1 MAVWPL
7 PRIDFRELSS
17 IEETRPVALL
27 TTDDTWTVLGSQL
40 NLPVIIQAEPARQ
53 TRELFGYLAD
63 NLPRQVQAIYV
74 IGQGAPLMA
83 GKVVAA
89 RNRVPLVVI
98 PTALDSDAAIS
109 PVARIDEASEDESR
123 VVWQETGPATDVIID
138 WGIIQ
143 AAPPD
148 QRGAGIVDVLSVVTG
163 LLDWR
168 YAAQKGRNL
177 SGQRFSPWAAG
188 VAAGLASQAIKSA
201 AAIGQG
207 NRDALRTLLD
217 LMMTAVQV
225 SNQLGHTRACQGGE
239 HYLAQIL
246 ASVAPETPHSALVG
260 PCLLLVS
267 TLHGQPPTALR
278 EAMEHAGVRLDQ
290 VRPTDVRLILDAL
303 PDHLDAY
310 DFPYSILNDIDP
322 DSETV
327 AQALDAAGLA
337 IQPDTWALPPEA
349 GELLTVDAPDKAEA
363 GLDETRP
370 ADQPDDDPDDE
381 QMLDGWILD

>member
-27 TTDDTWTVLGSQL
+27 TTDDIWTVLGSQL
-40 NLPVIIQAEPARQ
+40 NLPVIIQAEPSRQ
-53 TRELFGYLAD
+53 TRDLFAYLAD

-109 PVARIDEASEDESR
+109 PVARLDEPDGDGVRA
-123 VVWQETGPATDVIID
+123 VWEETGPATDVIID
-138 WGIIQ
+138 WEIIQ

-148 QRGAGIVDVLSVVTG
+148 ERGAGIVDVLSVVTG

-177 SGQRFSPWAAG
+177 TGQRFSPWAAG

-225 SNQLGHTRACQGGE
+225 SNQLGHTRACQGSE

-246 ASVAPETPHSALVG
+246 AGIAPEIPHSALVG

-267 TLHGQPPTALR
+267 ALHGQSPAALR
-278 EAMEHAGVRLDQ
+278 EALEAAGIRLDA
-290 VRPTDVRLILDAL
+290 VRPTDVRLVLDNL
-303 PDHLDAY
+303 PDYLDAY

-322 DSETV
+322 ESEMV
-327 AQALDAAGLA
+327 DRALEAAGLA
-337 IQPDTWALPPEA
+337 VQPETWEVPSEASAALGIGAPGGLEA
-349 GELLTVDAPDKAEA
+349 DLG
-363 GLDETRP
+363 ETRP
-370 ADQPDDDPDDE
+370 ADQPEDDLGSE
-381 QMLDGWILD
+381 QPLNG

>member
-1 MAVWPL
+1 MSVWPL
-7 PRIDFRELSS
+7 PRIIFRELSS

-53 TRELFGYLAD
+53 TRDLFTYLAD
-63 NLPRQVQAIYV
+63 NLPHQVQAIYV

-109 PVARIDEASEDESR
+109 PVARLVEVDEVGTR
-123 VVWQETGPATDVIID
+123 VVWEETGPASEVIID

-177 SGQRFSPWAAG
+177 TGQRFSPWAAG

-217 LMMTAVQV
+217 LMMTAVQL
-225 SNQLGHTRACQGGE
+225 SNQLGHTRACQGSE
-239 HYLAQIL
+239 HYLAQVL
-246 ASVAPETPHSALVG
+246 AGIAPEVPHSALVG

-267 TLHGQPPTALR
+267 ALHGQPPTALR
-278 EAMEHAGVRLDQ
+278 EALEHAGVRLDQ
-290 VRPTDVRLILDAL
+290 VRPTDVRLVLDAL

-322 DSETV
+322 ESETV
-327 AQALDAAGLA
+327 AQALEAAGLA
-337 IQPDTWALPPEA
+337 IEPETWEVPSDTGAMLAVEAPGEPEA
-349 GELLTVDAPDKAEA
+349 E
-363 GLDETRP
+363 LDETRP
-370 ADQPDDDPDDE
+370 ADQPEDDLGPE
-381 QMLDGWILD
+381 QSFNG